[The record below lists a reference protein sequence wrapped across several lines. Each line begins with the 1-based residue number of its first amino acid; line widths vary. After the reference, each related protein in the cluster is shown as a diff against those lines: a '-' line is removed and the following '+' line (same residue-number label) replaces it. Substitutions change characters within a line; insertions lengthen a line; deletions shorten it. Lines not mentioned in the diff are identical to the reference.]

1 MSMQVLFLYNAAAL
15 IVIGIFGILTRK
27 NIIRILLAINILQTG
42 VNLLL
47 VAIGWRPEGLAP
59 IVTEQTSGMVGFV
72 DPLPQAM
79 VLTAI
84 VIAFG
89 TTALG
94 LIIAVNYYRQHGDL
108 STRSFLFEQ
117 MKSDED
123 EVVE

>member
-1 MSMQVLFLYNAAAL
+1 MTLQGLFLTNAAAL
-15 IVIGIFGILTRK
+15 ILVGLFGILTRK
-27 NIIRILLAINILQTG
+27 NIIKILLAINIMQTG

-47 VAIGWRPEGLAP
+47 VGVGWLEEGVAP
-59 IVTEQTSGMVGFV
+59 ILEPGLGITSRFV

-94 LIIAVNYYRQHGDL
+94 LTVAVNYIRSHGSMDTTSL
-108 STRSFLFEQ
+108 MGRFTE
-117 MKSDED
+117 KEED
-123 EVVE
+123 EVVR

>member
-1 MSMQVLFLYNAAAL
+1 MSLQGLFLYNAAAL
-15 IVIGIFGILTRK
+15 VIIGIFGILTRK
-27 NIIRILLAINILQTG
+27 NIIKILLAINILQTG

-59 IVTEQTSGMVGFV
+59 IITEQTGNVVSFV

-94 LIIAVNYYRQHGDL
+94 LMVAIGYYRSHGSL
-108 STRSFLFEQ
+108 ETSSFMHEHV
-117 MKSDED
+117 KSDED
-123 EVVE
+123 EVVQ

>member
-1 MSMQVLFLYNAAAL
+1 MSLQGLFLYNAAAL
-15 IVIGIFGILTRK
+15 VVIGVFGVLTRK
-27 NIIRILLAINILQTG
+27 NIIKILLAINILQTG

-47 VAIGWRPEGLAP
+47 VSIGWHPGGVAP
-59 IVTEQTSGMVGFV
+59 IVTEQTSGMVSFV

-94 LIIAVNYYRQHGDL
+94 LIVAINYYRSHGSLDT
-108 STRSFLFEQ
+108 SSFLFEH

-123 EVVE
+123 EVVR

>member
-1 MSMQVLFLYNAAAL
+1 V
-15 IVIGIFGILTRK
+15 FGVLTRK
-27 NIIRILLAINILQTG
+27 NIIKILLAINILQTG

-47 VAIGWRPEGLAP
+47 VAIGWHPGGVAP
-59 IVTEQTSGMVGFV
+59 IVTEQTRGMTSFV

-94 LIIAVNYYRQHGDL
+94 LIVAINYYRSHGSLD
-108 STRSFLFEQ
+108 TRSLLFEH

-123 EVVE
+123 EVVQ